1 MRRSK
6 KLDFKKASAYIESL
20 YEKRKLTQKQYLAA
34 TELKDFGQVVDDDVA
49 RMMQVLITL
58 VRPRKI
64 LEIGTSV
71 GFSTVSMAKVIK
83 QYGGKIVTIEIDA
96 EVARQAVKNF
106 EREGVKE
113 QIEVRIGDARTIISN
128 MTEEFNLIFQ
138 DVGDK
143 KLYGEMLEDYIRV
156 LKPGGMLLAEDTL
169 FPVFDFGSEFGDLT
183 QMCESLDTFNK
194 KIADCPQFESTLL
207 PIGDGLTVAVK
218 KENSL
223 L

>member
-96 EVARQAVKNF
+96 EVARQAIKNF
-106 EREGVKE
+106 EREEVKE

-128 MTEEFNLIFQ
+128 MTEEFDLIFQ